1 MGTMAKSGART
12 ALIGIALCTAASI
25 AAADD
30 RAVCGSVPPK
40 SDAVG
45 ACSRIIAS
53 PVTSDHDR
61 ALAYSFRADA
71 GRAKGDMA
79 GAIADYSQALTLLPN
94 LIPALMGRG
103 TAYLNSGD
111 NAHAI
116 ADLDLAVQLVP
127 QNAKA
132 LYERGVAKGKSG
144 DTSGGEADIAAATK
158 LDPNVA
164 NQP

>member
-1 MGTMAKSGART
+1 MGTMAKFGVT
-12 ALIGIALCTAASI
+12 LGLICIALCTAASI

-30 RAVCGSVPPK
+30 RAVCGSTPPK
-40 SDAVG
+40 SDTVG
-45 ACSRIIAS
+45 ACTRIIAS

-71 GRAKGDMA
+71 VRAKGDMA
-79 GAIADYSQALTLLPN
+79 GAIADDNQALTLLPN
-94 LIPALMGRG
+94 LIPALIGRG
-103 TAYLNSGD
+103 IAYLNSGD

-127 QNAKA
+127 QNPKA
-132 LYERGVAKGKSG
+132 LYERGVAKGKNG
-144 DTSGGEADIAAATK
+144 DTSGGNADIAAATK
-158 LDPNVA
+158 LDPYVA